1 MEQIPTPKKE
11 RKFLKAIVRVAG
23 VLVQELA
30 LGLGRKYIGK
40 MINKIKIPKK
50 RETLSFLLLLSCT
63 FAFAQYPATG
73 NKQRLGYQTSGDG
86 LTFRGRASDT
96 TALKPSTINNAYHL
110 FDTVN
115 NVLFSYIKTKGG
127 WKFNNSDTVIINGVT
142 MPFDSITF
150 NTAKDGTVGVG
161 EVEYNDTQGSL
172 IQGLIGGDV
181 TNVIGQQLHQRVN
194 NRTGATLAKGTA
206 VYLSGSQGNRITVA
220 KALAVTN
227 AFSANTFGIVAETIL
242 NNQRGFIITEG
253 LITNINTSALVED
266 SAVYLSPTVAGG
278 LTSTKPQAPQHTVYI
293 GVCVKSNAGSG
304 ELFVKIINGQELNE
318 LHDVRITSPVNNASL
333 YYKSNESLWR
343 DTTAAL
349 LVSDTATMLTNYFKK
364 SDTTSLNLVSRFSGK
379 QNILNGTGFV
389 KASGTNITYDNSNY
403 LRTGLADSTYLK
415 LTGGTLT
422 GALNG
427 TTGTFASGITAGN
440 ISPVGSPIINAGITG
455 VETNIHFYSG
465 LGTENNITTLRLTN
479 NNGGFFQNGLFLK
492 SQMLRGLDEY
502 AGFLGVMNTNFL
514 TFSPISRIGVFQ
526 VSPSYTFDIN
536 GTLGVTGATTLSNL
550 AGSGTRM
557 VTASSTG
564 LLSTQTILTPTT
576 RGSNTFTLTDIG
588 AISFLRYNADNT
600 VSQRA
605 ADGMRSDLGGT
616 TIGQS
621 MFTLTNPSAI
631 TFPRFNADN
640 TVTALDAA
648 NFRTAIGAGTGN
660 GNGTVT
666 SVTGSLP
673 ISSSGGTT
681 PNITIANAGVSTTG
695 VVTASTQTFGGA
707 KTFNGDINGSS
718 ALNMTGF
725 STLTGGVSIGTLATT
740 STLTRV
746 LGINASNAI
755 GELSLGTGMSI
766 GSGVLSVQAAG
777 ASQTG
782 LVTSFTQTFG
792 GNKTFNGTVTLA
804 SASGTATSVIGRSS
818 TGQVVDL
825 TLGSGL
831 SLSGGTLTATAGN
844 DVNIYLAING
854 PGIVLSSSFGVYSH
868 WYVNINQSST
878 VSITL
883 PSASGNINKT
893 LVIKNSGTGAVNS
906 NSTNVEPLN
915 STTLTTSILTSGGG
929 KFATLVS
936 NGTNWIIMQA
946 N

>member
-1 MEQIPTPKKE
+1 MIEKPKKE
-11 RKFLKAIVRVAG
+11 RRFLKTLGKIG
-23 VLVQELA
+23 EILIQEVLIKVGSNLIK
-30 LGLGRKYIGK
+30 RIGG
-40 MINKIKIPKK
+40 KK
-50 RETLSFLLLLSCT
+50 TLPSILFLFLSISL
-63 FAFAQYPATG
+63 FAQYPNTG
-73 NKQRLGYQTSGDG
+73 NKQRLGFQTTADG
-86 LTFRGRASDT
+86 LVYRGRALDT
-96 TALKPSTINNAYHL
+96 VGIKSSGLNNAYFIL
-110 FDTVN
+110 DTVN
-115 NVLFSYIKTKGG
+115 NILYNYIKTKGG
-127 WKFNNSDTVIINGVT
+127 WKFSNGDTIIIQGVT

-150 NTAKDGTVGVG
+150 NTAKDGTVTVG

-172 IQGLIGGDV
+172 IQGLKGGLV
-181 TNVIGQQLHQRVN
+181 TNVIGQQLHQRIN
-194 NRTGATLAKGTA
+194 NRTGSTLAKATA

-220 KALAVTN
+220 KALATSDPT
-227 AFSANTFGIVAETIL
+227 SANTFGIVAESIA
-242 NNQRGFIITEG
+242 NNQSGYVITEG

-278 LTSTKPQAPQHTVYI
+278 LTSTKPQAPQHNVYI

-304 ELFVKIINGQELNE
+304 ELFVSIKNGLEITE
-318 LHDVRITSPVNNASL
+318 LHDVRITSPVDKASL
-333 YYKSNESLWR
+333 YYKSNEGLWR
-343 DTTAAL
+343 DTTPTL
-349 LVSDTATMLTNYFKK
+349 LVNDTASMLTNY
-364 SDTTSLNLVSRFSGK
+364 LRSG
-379 QNILNGTGFV
+379 V
-389 KASGTNITYDNSNY
+389 A
-403 LRTGLADSTYLK
+403 ASTYLTQSSAASTYLPLAGGI
-415 LTGGTLT
+415 LTGDLRINKSSNSI
-422 GALNG
+422 LRL
-427 TTGTFASGITAGN
+427 S
-440 ISPVGSPIINAGITG
+440 SSDVGSYGKIIFNSNTPGFESNGASIESSGDG
-455 VETNIHFYSG
+455 V
-465 LGTENNITTLRLTN
+465 
-479 NNGGFFQNGLFLK
+479 
-492 SQMLRGLDEY
+492 
-502 AGFLGVMNTNFL
+502 GVDVGSLNFL
-514 TFSPISRIGVFQ
+514 TGFGTARTTRMTITPLGSISIVNSATIG
-526 VSPSYTFDIN
+526 

-564 LLSTQTILTPTT
+564 LLSTQTILSPTT
-576 RGSNTFTLTDIG
+576 RGSNTFTLPDIG

-648 NFRTAIGAGTGN
+648 SFRTAIGAGTGN

-673 ISSSGGTT
+673 ISSSGGAT
-681 PNITIANAGVSTTG
+681 PNITVANAGVSTTG

-725 STLTGGVSIGTLATT
+725 STLTGGASIGTLATT

-755 GELSLGTGMSI
+755 GELSLGTGMSV

-831 SLSGGTLTATAGN
+831 SLSGGTL
-844 DVNIYLAING
+844 NISQQNFNGYLASTSTSITLLDDYG
-854 PGIVLSSSFGVYSH
+854 LVEQLYL
-868 WYVNINQSST
+868 NINQGST

-883 PSASGNINKT
+883 PTANLNSGMAIT
-893 LVIKNSGTGAVNS
+893 IKNRGTGAVNS
-906 NSTNVEPLN
+906 NANNIQPLN
-915 STTLTTSILTSGGG
+915 SSSLDAIILLSGGG
-929 KFATLVS
+929 KFTTLVS
-936 NGTNWIIMQA
+936 DGTNWIKMTG

>member
-11 RKFLKAIVRVAG
+11 RKFLKAIGRVAG

-50 RETLSFLLLLSCT
+50 REMLSFLLLLSCT
-63 FAFAQYPATG
+63 FAFAQYPATA
-73 NKQRLGYQTSGDG
+73 NKQRLGYQTTGDG
-86 LTFRGRASDT
+86 LVFRGRASDT
-96 TALKPSTINNAYHL
+96 VSLKPSTINNAYHL
-110 FDTVN
+110 FDTLN

-194 NRTGATLAKGTA
+194 NRTGATLAKGMA

-220 KALAVTN
+220 KALGVTN

-242 NNQRGFIITEG
+242 NNQRGYIITEG

-293 GVCVKSNAGSG
+293 GVCVKSNPVFG

-318 LHDVRITSPVNNASL
+318 LHDVRITSPVINASL
-333 YYKSNESLWR
+333 YYKLSEGIWR
-343 DTTAAL
+343 DTTPTL
-349 LVSDTATMLTNYFKK
+349 LVSDTASMLTNY
-364 SDTTSLNLVSRFSGK
+364 LRSGVASNTYLPLAGGTLSK
-379 QNILNGTGFV
+379 LSNSNNFTDSILKILYTPPLFANDQNI
-389 KASGTNITYDNSNY
+389 
-403 LRTGLADSTYLK
+403 TGLAININNRGYTTTGITSEASTVYNNAIGVKGKATQSDINGLGIAYGVIGEAAASGSGTSGSTYAGYFNNTSTVGGNHYGLFVNTASGGDYGIYQ
-415 LTGGTLT
+415 TGSGINYF
-422 GALNG
+422 GSNS
-427 TTGTFASGITAGN
+427 TFA
-440 ISPVGSPIINAGITG
+440 
-455 VETNIHFYSG
+455 
-465 LGTENNITTLRLTN
+465 
-479 NNGGFFQNGLFLK
+479 
-492 SQMLRGLDEY
+492 
-502 AGFLGVMNTNFL
+502 
-514 TFSPISRIGVFQ
+514 
-526 VSPSYTFDIN
+526 

-564 LLSTQTILTPTT
+564 LLSTQTILSPTT
-576 RGSNTFTLTDIG
+576 RGSNTFTLPDIG

-616 TIGQS
+616 TIGQN

-648 NFRTAIGAGTGN
+648 SFRTAIGAGTGN

-725 STLTGGVSIGTLATT
+725 STLTGGASIGTLATT

-755 GELSLGTGMSI
+755 GELSLGTGMSV

-782 LVTSFTQTFG
+782 LVTSSTQTFG

-804 SASGTATSVIGRSS
+804 SASGSATSVIGRSS

-831 SLSGGTLTATAGN
+831 SLSGGTLTATAGS

-883 PSASGNINKT
+883 PSASGNTNKT
-893 LVIKNSGTGAVNS
+893 LVIKNSGSGAVNS
-906 NSTNVEPLN
+906 NATNIEPLN
-915 STTLTTSILTSGGG
+915 STSLTTSILTSGGG

>member
-1 MEQIPTPKKE
+1 MIEKPKKE
-11 RKFLKAIVRVAG
+11 RRFLKTLGKIG
-23 VLVQELA
+23 EILIQEVLIKVGSNLIK
-30 LGLGRKYIGK
+30 RIGG
-40 MINKIKIPKK
+40 KK
-50 RETLSFLLLLSCT
+50 TLPSILFLFLSISL
-63 FAFAQYPATG
+63 FAQYPNTG
-73 NKQRLGYQTSGDG
+73 NKQRLGFQTTADG
-86 LTFRGRASDT
+86 LVYRGRALDT
-96 TALKPSTINNAYHL
+96 VGIKSSGLNNAYFIL
-110 FDTVN
+110 DTVN
-115 NVLFSYIKTKGG
+115 NILYNYIKTKGG
-127 WKFNNSDTVIINGVT
+127 WKFSNGDTIIIQGVT

-150 NTAKDGTVGVG
+150 NTAKDGTVTVG

-172 IQGLIGGDV
+172 IQGLKGGLV
-181 TNVIGQQLHQRVN
+181 TNVIGQQLHQRIN
-194 NRTGATLAKGTA
+194 NRTGSTLAKATA

-220 KALAVTN
+220 KALATSDPT
-227 AFSANTFGIVAETIL
+227 SANTFGIVAESIA
-242 NNQRGFIITEG
+242 NNQSGYVITEG

-278 LTSTKPQAPQHTVYI
+278 LTSTKPQAPQHNVYI

-304 ELFVKIINGQELNE
+304 ELFVSIKNGLEITE
-318 LHDVRITSPVNNASL
+318 LHDVRITSPVDKASL
-333 YYKSNESLWR
+333 YYKSNEGLWR

-349 LVSDTATMLTNYFKK
+349 LVNDTASMFT
-364 SDTTSLNLVSRFSGK
+364 
-379 QNILNGTGFV
+379 
-389 KASGTNITYDNSNY
+389 NY
-403 LRTGLADSTYLK
+403 LRSGVAASTYLTQSSAVSTYLPLAGGI
-415 LTGGTLT
+415 LTGDLRINKSSNSI
-422 GALNG
+422 LRL
-427 TTGTFASGITAGN
+427 S
-440 ISPVGSPIINAGITG
+440 SSDVGSYGKIIFNSNTPGFESNGASIESSGDG
-455 VETNIHFYSG
+455 V
-465 LGTENNITTLRLTN
+465 
-479 NNGGFFQNGLFLK
+479 
-492 SQMLRGLDEY
+492 
-502 AGFLGVMNTNFL
+502 GVDVGSLNFL
-514 TFSPISRIGVFQ
+514 TGFGTARTTRMTITPLGSISIVNSATIG
-526 VSPSYTFDIN
+526 

-576 RGSNTFTLTDIG
+576 RGSNTFTLPDIG

-648 NFRTAIGAGTGN
+648 SFRTAIGAGTGN

-673 ISSSGGTT
+673 ISSSGGAT
-681 PNITIANAGVSTTG
+681 PNITVANAGVSTTG

-725 STLTGGVSIGTLATT
+725 STLTGGASIGTLATT

-755 GELSLGTGMSI
+755 GELSLGTGMSV

-831 SLSGGTLTATAGN
+831 SLSGGTL
-844 DVNIYLAING
+844 NISQQNFNGYLASTSTSITLLDDYG
-854 PGIVLSSSFGVYSH
+854 LVEQLYL
-868 WYVNINQSST
+868 NINQGST

-883 PSASGNINKT
+883 PTANLNSGMAIT
-893 LVIKNSGTGAVNS
+893 IKNRGTGAVNS
-906 NSTNVEPLN
+906 NANNIQPLN
-915 STTLTTSILTSGGG
+915 SSSLDAIILLSGGG
-929 KFATLVS
+929 KFTTLVS
-936 NGTNWIIMQA
+936 DGTNWIKMTG